1 MRLVRALILA
11 AGISVGALIAVPMGS
26 ALAVEHFNVSPASA
40 LANLGATAAGACG
53 YRYFPSGWVGHTDS
67 ATGTYVQES
76 VTDWYDGCRA
86 GNVGITAQCWGRCS
100 YIRQGSFWDSSRGAN
115 TDWVN
120 AQTYGKFWEPECVWL
135 RFWTTPNGF
144 SYWASG
150 ENLGWC

>member
-1 MRLVRALILA
+1 
-11 AGISVGALIAVPMGS
+11 MGS

-53 YRYFPSGWVGHTDS
+53 YRYFTSGWVGHTDS